1 MTESNSQSGLIG
13 RRSELMAELFLQ
25 ELNPKFLARPAEDFG
40 FDFLVTFK
48 NPKGGLNTYGVEV
61 KGTERPVSSSFPI
74 DKELYRRMIHSNV
87 PGFLL
92 VANVKQN
99 KLFYSWPEARA
110 GNLHGG
116 TGKVVVP
123 VTEIDIN
130 SKKQL
135 RKRLVI

>member
-1 MTESNSQSGLIG
+1 
-13 RRSELMAELFLQ
+13 
-25 ELNPKFLARPAEDFG
+25 
-40 FDFLVTFK
+40 
-48 NPKGGLNTYGVEV
+48 
-61 KGTERPVSSSFPI
+61 
-74 DKELYRRMIHSNV
+74 MIHSNV

>member
-1 MTESNSQSGLIG
+1 
-13 RRSELMAELFLQ
+13 MAELFLQ
-25 ELNPKFLARPAEDFG
+25 ELNPKFLARPTENFG
-40 FDFLVTFK
+40 FDFLVTFA

-61 KGTERPVSSSFPI
+61 KGTERPVSASFPI
-74 DKELYRRMIHSNV
+74 EKQLYRRLIHSNV

-99 KLFYSWPEARA
+99 KLFYSWPEARDA
-110 GNLHGG
+110 NLHGG
-116 TGKVVVP
+116 TGKVAVP